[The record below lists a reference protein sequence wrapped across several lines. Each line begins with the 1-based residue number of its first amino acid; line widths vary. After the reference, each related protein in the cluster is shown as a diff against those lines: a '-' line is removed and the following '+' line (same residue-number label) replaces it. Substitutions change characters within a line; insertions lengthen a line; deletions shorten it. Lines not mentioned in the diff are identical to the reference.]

1 MAAKEEKIISI
12 KKNLDLP
19 LNEVRDILLNYFK
32 AHSSG
37 KFNYIYWNIIDQKH
51 PKLLFVNLIGKDLIK
66 VNNGDLRFR
75 IVTIRNKKHW
85 EVIKWFITTFLIDQ
99 NADKR
104 SINVLRLDY
113 IFSFLNNIKFDFDS
127 ILFGTNGYGS
137 VMLNDGESAKILSY
151 IDRDIQSVYLIE
163 NLNNGFSQFDDAS
176 LIVGEKIVT
185 DIKQAYIDE
194 KEFRMDIPNTSISIS
209 QIDGLDC
216 ASTTFI
222 RKYPNSSL
230 EALFVKD
237 NISTKIISVFKSNDD
252 DDISI
257 ITVRVYLSY
266 FLGKRS
272 NKNKKQAKGV
282 ETE

>member
-1 MAAKEEKIISI
+1 
-12 KKNLDLP
+12 
-19 LNEVRDILLNYFK
+19 
-32 AHSSG
+32 
-37 KFNYIYWNIIDQKH
+37 
-51 PKLLFVNLIGKDLIK
+51 
-66 VNNGDLRFR
+66 
-75 IVTIRNKKHW
+75 
-85 EVIKWFITTFLIDQ
+85 
-99 NADKR
+99 
-104 SINVLRLDY
+104 
-113 IFSFLNNIKFDFDS
+113 
-127 ILFGTNGYGS
+127 
-137 VMLNDGESAKILSY
+137 
-151 IDRDIQSVYLIE
+151 
-163 NLNNGFSQFDDAS
+163 LNNGFSQFDDAS